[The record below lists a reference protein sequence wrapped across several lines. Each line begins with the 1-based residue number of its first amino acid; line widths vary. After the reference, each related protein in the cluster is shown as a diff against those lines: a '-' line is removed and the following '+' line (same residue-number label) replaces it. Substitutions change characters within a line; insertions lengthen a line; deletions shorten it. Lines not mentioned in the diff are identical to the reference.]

1 MRRHI
6 RIFACILGICCL
18 LMGRSVTASADTL
31 SLETSARS
39 AVMMDGQSGRIFYQK
54 DAHTQRPMASTTKIM
69 TALIATERLDWDK
82 DIIVSSRAVAVE
94 GSALGLRGGDKI
106 TAGDLITGMMLTS
119 GNDAANAIAEA
130 VSGDQASFAALM
142 NKRAQDI
149 GMTHTHFVTP
159 SGLDGEG
166 HLSTAYDMALLAKEA
181 LKNERLASVF
191 AMKTATIRLGDPKRT
206 VTVSNHN
213 KLLSFYPDAIGI
225 KTGFT
230 KKAGRCLVSA
240 AKRDGVTLIAVTLHC
255 PDDWDDHM
263 RLYDAAFAL
272 TESIPLPS
280 VVLPTV
286 PVAGSAIKEAKLTSP
301 TPPTVSLFQGDQ
313 DRMTVRVELPRFVFA
328 GGKQGDIVGQI
339 RYSVWGRELASLPI
353 KLEETLPE
361 QPIAPYF
368 TQVWRLFSQMIEGLL
383 RW

>member
-6 RIFACILGICCL
+6 RIFLCFFGVCCL
-18 LMGRSVTASADTL
+18 FLRSPILASANAL
-31 SLETSARS
+31 SMETSAES
-39 AVMMDGQSGRIFYQK
+39 AVLMDGESGRIFYQK
-54 DAHTQRPMASTTKIM
+54 DAHTRRPMASTTKIM
-69 TALIATERLDWDK
+69 TALIAAERLDWDK
-82 DIIVSSRAVAVE
+82 DITVSHRAVVVE
-94 GSALGLRGGDKI
+94 GSSLGLRGGDKI
-106 TAGDLITGMMLTS
+106 MVGDLITGMMLTS

-142 NKRAQDI
+142 NQRAKDI
-149 GMTHTHFVTP
+149 GMTHTRFVTP
-159 SGLDGEG
+159 SGLDAEG

-181 LKNERLASVF
+181 LKNNRLASVF

-213 KLLSFYPDAIGI
+213 RLLSFYPSAVGI

-240 AKRDGVTLIAVTLHC
+240 AKRDGVTLIAVTLDC

-280 VVLPTV
+280 VVLPTI
-286 PVAGSAIKEAKLTSP
+286 PVAGSTTKEATLSSP

-328 GGKQGDIVGQI
+328 GGKQGDIVGRI
-339 RYSVWGRELASLPI
+339 RYSVWGRELAVLPI
-353 KLEETLPE
+353 KLEKTLPE
-361 QPIAPYF
+361 QPIASYS
-368 TQVWRLFSQMIEGLL
+368 TQVWRLFLQMIEGLL